1 MRAAADQRAAAAV
14 EMHGLARLFGD
25 SDVCRGLRRL
35 LDIELAAAA
44 RRKQLA
50 HQAGQGGEAGQGAE
64 AGQVRPT
71 RAQRRRAQRKRCAQ
85 RMRNGCDFD
94 SGSSGGTGCGLQEQG
109 AEGGPLEAKLHQPK
123 AAPLAEQQRG
133 ALVEIECNS
142 IAAGDAAAG
151 DAAGNQAE
159 MTATADSAAT
169 AAPDKQPEPEEQAA
183 ASAAALQPME
193 SQAEMQAE
201 HVGREGQGEQQGQ
214 RVQPRRAAAAEPHK
228 RRAVVANTG
237 AAGDHAGTV
246 IDVSGPEEAS
256 AAAAPTS
263 GWQMVVRGR
272 ARAAQRQAAA
282 VAAGGRKSRAA
293 KPAAGR
299 PPGMSGPMAS
309 IMDAIRCGRA
319 FDCLQCGE
327 LGIWQGASC
336 ESCTGMV
343 EG

>member
-1 MRAAADQRAAAAV
+1 M
-14 EMHGLARLFGD
+14 
-25 SDVCRGLRRL
+25 
-35 LDIELAAAA
+35 
-44 RRKQLA
+44 
-50 HQAGQGGEAGQGAE
+50 
-64 AGQVRPT
+64 
-71 RAQRRRAQRKRCAQ
+71 
-85 RMRNGCDFD
+85 
-94 SGSSGGTGCGLQEQG
+94 
-109 AEGGPLEAKLHQPK
+109 
-123 AAPLAEQQRG
+123 
-133 ALVEIECNS
+133 
-142 IAAGDAAAG
+142 
-151 DAAGNQAE
+151 
-159 MTATADSAAT
+159 
-169 AAPDKQPEPEEQAA
+169 
-183 ASAAALQPME
+183 
-193 SQAEMQAE
+193 
-201 HVGREGQGEQQGQ
+201 
-214 RVQPRRAAAAEPHK
+214 QPRRAATAEPHK

-237 AAGDHAGTV
+237 AAGDHAGTI
-246 IDVSGPEEAS
+246 IDVSGPEEA
-256 AAAAPTS
+256 APVAAPTS